1 MIDSRYAH
9 SELTEV
15 IIGCAMR
22 VHSALGPGFPEVVYQ
37 RSLAL
42 EMEAK
47 GLVFEREIE
56 KPVYYL
62 NQQVGSRRV
71 DFLVAGVVLVEL
83 KATTQI
89 DEHHFAQIITYL
101 TAYRLQTGLLIN
113 FGQASLQ
120 FKRFIKTI

>member
-1 MIDSRYAH
+1 MIDNRYAH

-42 EMEAK
+42 EMENA

-56 KPVYYL
+56 RPVFYL
-62 NQQVGSRRV
+62 NQQVGTRRV
-71 DFLVAGVVLVEL
+71 DFLVADTVLVEL
-83 KATTQI
+83 KATTVL
-89 DEHHFAQIITYL
+89 DEHHFAQIINYL

-113 FGQASLQ
+113 FGQPSLQ